1 MFGMR
6 KMSKGLNCATVS
18 RNDNARRT
26 MKSIVF
32 QGSNLKNDSK
42 NELLININKLRLLI
56 ILIHINHTEIN
67 LLNQNIKNNLKLEI
81 NHHESSTNYN
91 LD

>member
-1 MFGMR
+1 M
-6 KMSKGLNCATVS
+6 CATVS

-26 MKSIVF
+26 MKLIVF

-67 LLNQNIKNNLKLEI
+67 LLNQNNLKLEI
-81 NHHESSTNYN
+81 KSSRIQY
-91 LD
+91 